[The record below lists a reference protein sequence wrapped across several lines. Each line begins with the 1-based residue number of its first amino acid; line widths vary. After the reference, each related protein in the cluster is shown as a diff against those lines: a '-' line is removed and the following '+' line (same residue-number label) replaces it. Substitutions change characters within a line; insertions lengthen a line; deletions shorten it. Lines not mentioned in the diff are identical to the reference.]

1 MKPTYRE
8 VRHSEDSHFLTLL
21 AETTNKEITYRGN
34 SPKGRIKPG
43 FPWLKYTKQLFI
55 KSDTRILNP
64 TTFWYN
70 HKREFIAD
78 CWYLADIDKLDRAW
92 NLTIQLEMLKTLKSQ
107 PKVKLKYRGVTYYK

>member
-1 MKPTYRE
+1 MKLTYRGG
-8 VRHSEDSHFLTLL
+8 RYSEDGHFLTLL

-43 FPWLKYTKQLFI
+43 FPLLKYAKQLFI
-55 KSDTRILNP
+55 KSERVFNP
-64 TTFWYN
+64 IAFWYN

-78 CWYLADIDKLDRAW
+78 CWYLADVDKLDRSW
-92 NLTIQLEMLKTLKSQ
+92 NLTIQLEMLKALKSQ